1 MSTNQLD
8 LDDIQGNILRGYRK
22 NFARHFV
29 LTFGT
34 ATGARELIGLLTA
47 GDGSKAPQVTSARP
61 WDQVPPYCLN
71 IGLTADGL
79 KALGLPQPIL
89 DLFPAAYLGGPTRN
103 ASAIGDDGPSAPDN
117 WVMGGPNNDPAHAI
131 VSLYTNE
138 SETLGSLSAWLR
150 SLFPQYQTGV
160 ALEHNGTAMPKGR
173 VHFGYEDGISQPR
186 IEGAPGKQ
194 RPDMQPES
202 RTGEFLLGKNY
213 VNQFNGNF
221 IDDLP
226 RELADNGTYGAFR
239 ILKQEVFS
247 FEHFIHDAGAKYG
260 IDPEMVAAKMVGR
273 WRNGTPLTLSP
284 NAPKT
289 MPREAISNYDYAP
302 NEDNPAF
309 FDDDQGFRC
318 PIGAHMRRMNPR
330 SAVVMGK
337 PHTRRIIRRNFPYGP
352 AIKPGDA
359 PDDIERGLVGFFI
372 CGDLSMQ
379 FEFLQKIWANQDIST
394 TGIRGTRD
402 PIIGAQP
409 EHGGQFVIRTQDRSD
424 PIIFDEVPRLVVT
437 RGSSYCFIP
446 SMTGLKFLASLA
458 S

>member
-1 MSTNQLD
+1 MVSTHLD

-22 NFARHFV
+22 NYARHFV

-34 ATGARELIGLLTA
+34 ASGARALIQLLTTA
-47 GDGSKAPQVTSARP
+47 DGSKAPQVTSARP
-61 WDQVPPYCLN
+61 WDKKPPYCLN
-71 IGLTADGL
+71 IGLTAQGL
-79 KALGLPQPIL
+79 RLLGLAQPIL
-89 DLFPAAYLGGPTRN
+89 DLFPAAFRDGPVKS
-103 ASAIGDDGPSAPDN
+103 ASAIGDDGPSAPQH

-138 SETLGSLSAWLR
+138 TDAMGSLSALLR
-150 SLFPQYQTGV
+150 SLFTEHQMGV
-160 ALEHNGTAMPKGR
+160 ALEHDGTAMPKGR

-186 IEGAPGKQ
+186 IEGAPGSQ

-213 VNQFNGNF
+213 TNQFNGNF

-239 ILKQEVFS
+239 ILRQEVFA
-247 FEHFIHDAGAKYG
+247 FEDFIREAGAKYG
-260 IDPEMVAAKMVGR
+260 IDPELVAAKMVGR

-284 NAPKT
+284 NEQQAL
-289 MPREAISNYDYAP
+289 PRDEISNYDYAP
-302 NEDNPAF
+302 NEANPAF
-309 FDDDQGFRC
+309 YDDAEGFRC

-330 SAVVMGK
+330 SALVMGK

-352 AIKPGDA
+352 PIKAGDA
-359 PDDIERGLVGFFI
+359 PDDIERGLIGFFI

-379 FEFLQKIWANQDIST
+379 FEFLQKVWANQDIAT

-409 EHGGQFVIRTQDRSD
+409 ARGGQLVIRTQDRTD
-424 PIIFDEVPRLVVT
+424 PIIFDAVPRLVIT
-437 RGSSYCFIP
+437 RGSAYCFIP
-446 SMTGLKFLASLA
+446 SLTGLRFLAGLSG
-458 S
+458 